1 MDAVF
6 VTGYEPKVTRKYRD
20 RIFRKR
26 ILCSRLKFE
35 TASVLCSTTKQP
47 RIVSNTTVAL
57 FNMSKEDQDRRIA
70 VAKMLNAQKEL
81 PTRASIIVL
90 MSLCGFPPE
99 ESKNRTIQ
107 QQIRRLAQKISGNND
122 AIVKGVTITT
132 TTTICQYQYQY
143 PDASLRT
150 PSGNLSSS
158 NNLITDDRKLP
169 AVNLEAAI
177 NDNEADH
184 PVSAVNLDTAA
195 FSPRTA
201 EFKRTAEALDKAGTG
216 MGKSRKKE
224 KRTYQTSHQ
233 LLTSHGSKRMMDK
246 ATKEATKEAQL
257 LVYAKNT

>member
-1 MDAVF
+1 
-6 VTGYEPKVTRKYRD
+6 
-20 RIFRKR
+20 
-26 ILCSRLKFE
+26 
-35 TASVLCSTTKQP
+35 
-47 RIVSNTTVAL
+47 
-57 FNMSKEDQDRRIA
+57 MSKEDQDRRIA

-107 QQIRRLAQKISGNND
+107 QQIRRLAQSMSEND
-122 AIVKGVTITT
+122 DATVKGVKGVTITT
-132 TTTICQYQYQY
+132 TIQYHCR
-143 PDASLRT
+143 DASLRT